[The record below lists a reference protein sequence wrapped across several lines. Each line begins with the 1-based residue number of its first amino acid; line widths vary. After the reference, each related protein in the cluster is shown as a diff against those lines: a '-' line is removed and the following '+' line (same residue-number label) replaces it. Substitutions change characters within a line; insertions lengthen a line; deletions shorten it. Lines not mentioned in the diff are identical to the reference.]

1 MRSMLT
7 KNPSGQRGFTLV
19 EMLVVAPLIIL
30 LLGAMIAYITTLTG
44 DSLKLREEGDMA
56 YNIQAALDSIEA
68 DSIKA
73 TKFLD
78 TSGTL
83 PTPQGKNNGTAAFTT
98 TDPTPSDRALVMGTI
113 ATDKDPIN
121 PSRTPIYYVNQPS
134 PCGPGQE
141 GNTFLITKAI
151 YFVKDGSLWKRTI
164 VPSYNTNSPP
174 DDFTVCSTP
183 WQRNSCSVGQT
194 AAQCRTEDSELVKN
208 ISAFTV
214 KYYATSTSTTVLP
227 LADAK
232 KAKSIEV
239 SITTSK
245 SVAGDTV
252 SETGAI
258 RVSRLNDIDAN
269 LVAPTVAPVVTSDI
283 NNTTS
288 VTFDW
293 AAVPDATSYKVSYS
307 INGGAFNDATITGT
321 SYTINTVRKDNV
333 TFRVT
338 ARNSYGTTTTTQAT
352 ASIPSTLP
360 CDRQNGWNPYGSVY
374 GDATFTKTSAGVV
387 ALGGLIAKAT
397 APTQYEVIC
406 TLPEGYRPSSRL
418 IFGPATSGTTQARI
432 DIETNGDVIYV
443 FGNNAWISLNGIN
456 FLAKDTA
463 TWTNLAGSNG
473 WKAYGDGLTAYAP
486 PQVAT
491 DSTGRVHIQGLGSS
505 GTMTAGTAA
514 FPMPSSIG
522 ATHSGA
528 DIYPARS
535 SAIGSM
541 QMNNDK
547 IVRYRGSGGNGYW
560 SLQAML
566 YPSSA
571 GTWNTITLPSGWSS
585 YSADP
590 PTGYAAARYTKSS
603 DDIVSLRGLIK
614 NTPTRPA
621 NTAIPSGTILF
632 TLPAGYRPATNII
645 CGQVTYPDDFG
656 RVDIASNGQIITRE
670 GVNSSWLSL
679 AGCDFLA
686 EQ

>member
-1 MRSMLT
+1 MLT

-338 ARNSYGTTTTTQAT
+338 ARNSYGTTTTTQAS
-352 ASIPSTLP
+352 ASIPSTVP
-360 CDRQNGWNPYGSVY
+360 CDLDSGWEVY
-374 GDATFTKTSAGVV
+374 GGVYGPTATFTRTSAGVV
-387 ALGGLIAKAT
+387 TLSGLIKKAV

-418 IFGPATSGTTQARI
+418 IFAPATSGTTQGRI
-432 DIETNGDVIYV
+432 DVDTNGDVIYV
-443 FGNNAWISLNGIN
+443 FGSNAWLSLAGIT
-456 FLAKDTA
+456 FLAKDTV
-463 TWTNLAGSNG
+463 TWTNLPGSNG

-486 PQVAT
+486 PQASV
-491 DSTGRVHIQGLGSS
+491 DSTGRAHIQGLGSS
-505 GTMTAGTAA
+505 GTMTAGTLA
-514 FPMPSSIG
+514 FTLPSAIPAMDG
-522 ATHSGA
+522 V
-528 DIYPARS
+528 DIYAARA
-535 SAIGSM
+535 SAVGTM
-541 QMNNDK
+541 QINNDK
-547 IVRYRGSGGNGYW
+547 TIRYRGTGGNGYW
-560 SLQAML
+560 SPQAMY
-566 YPSSA
+566 YPS
-571 GTWNTITLPSGWSS
+571 GTTTWSTPALAASWVKYSTTPGYNT
-585 YSADP
+585 AQ
-590 PTGYAAARYTKSS
+590 YTKNA
-603 DDIVSLRGLIK
+603 DGVVSLRGLIK
-614 NTPTRPA
+614 
-621 NTAIPSGTILF
+621 SGTATSGTVIF
-632 TLPAGYRPATNII
+632 TLPAGYRPSTNII
-645 CGQVTYPDDFG
+645 CSQVSSPDSFA
-656 RVDIASNGQIITRE
+656 RVDISSVGQVILRE
-670 GVNSSWLSL
+670 GVSNGWLSL